1 MNFLFLLAAEEGVHH
16 DNGVHLAGDIK
27 EVYWGSLAF
36 FVVLGLVVWKAG
48 PLIKRAMAGRTD
60 RIEAEL
66 AEARSRREAAETALT
81 ASTSELPDL
90 SEEEAR
96 IRVEANET
104 AVRLKADL
112 IAKAEA
118 EAEAIRER
126 GKADVANRKRQ
137 ARADLSAEIGEATRR
152 AAEVMVRDQLD
163 GPAQSDLIE
172 SYINQV
178 SQMS

>member
-1 MNFLFLLAAEEGVHH
+1 MHHLNLLAVGE
-16 DNGVHLAGDIK
+16 NGVHLAGDIK
-27 EVYWGSLAF
+27 EVIWGSLAF
-36 FVVLGLVVWKAG
+36 FVVFGLIVWKAG
-48 PLIKRAMAGRTD
+48 PFIKRAINGRTE

-66 AEARSRREAAETALT
+66 AEAKSRREAAEAALK
-81 ASTSELPDL
+81 ASTSEMPDL

-118 EAEAIRER
+118 EAESIRER

-137 ARADLSAEIGEATRR
+137 ARADLSGEISEATRR

-163 GPAQSDLIE
+163 GQAQSDLID
-172 SYINQV
+172 SYISQV